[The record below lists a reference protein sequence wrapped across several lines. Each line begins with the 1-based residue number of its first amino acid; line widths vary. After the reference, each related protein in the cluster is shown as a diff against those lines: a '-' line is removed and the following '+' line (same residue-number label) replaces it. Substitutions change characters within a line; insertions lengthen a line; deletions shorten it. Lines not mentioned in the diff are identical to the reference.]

1 MKALRHHD
9 VYVFDLDGVL
19 SDDSWRRH
27 LMQPDTMEAYH
38 SMAHGDEPIYEM
50 AELVLNLYHSATVII
65 STGRPE
71 SHRVATVNWLRSKG
85 IPCDELWMR
94 TDGSRTADMK
104 VNALSAFCKEHP
116 MARVAMVYDDSPL
129 VIAAM
134 DDAGFNVT
142 LYEPAR
148 PIKLSATTPAPE
160 EVDGVT
166 QALKAAAETFS
177 ERNKVYGSGY
187 KRHGDIMKALF
198 PNGFELH
205 SANDFTRFHLL
216 ELMVIKLNRYCNNLQ
231 TTGQLHRDSIH
242 DLGVYAFMLEDLL

>member
-1 MKALRHHD
+1 MKALRQND

-19 SDDSWRRH
+19 SDDSWRRY
-27 LMQPDTMEAYH
+27 LMVPDAMEVYH
-38 SMAHGDEPIYEM
+38 SAAHRDDPICEM
-50 AELVLNLYHSATVII
+50 AELAERMYDSATVII

-71 SHRVATVNWLRSKG
+71 SYRVATVNWLRDKG
-85 IPCDELWMR
+85 IHYDELWMR
-94 TDGSRTADMK
+94 TDGSRTSDLK
-104 VNALSAFCKEHP
+104 VNALSTFCKEHP
-116 MARVAMVYDDSPL
+116 MARVAMVYDDCPL

-134 DDAGFNVT
+134 DNAGFNAT
-142 LYEPAR
+142 LYEPTQ
-148 PIKLSATTPAPE
+148 IKLTTSPAPE
-160 EVDGVT
+160 EVGGVT
-166 QALKAAAETFS
+166 QALKDAAETFS

-187 KRHGDIMKALF
+187 RRHGDIMKALF

-216 ELMVIKLNRYCNNLQ
+216 ELMVIKLNRYCNSLQ